1 MRLCLVRSYKH
12 TNFNWY
18 RLPYSKIKQIY
29 NIIKRKMKQE
39 YIVGDVVEYYDM
51 IMTIRDLTNID
62 CIGLS
67 SSKEKIIRCYAP
79 IWQLK
84 PVPLSTIILKY
95 NGWGITEVNCEDENP
110 ELHYDTFSKC
120 RIMADIRYYPNWSDD
135 NRKFFVFVDSEEILH
150 FQYVQELQHLLW
162 AMGKDSTMIV

>member
-1 MRLCLVRSYKH
+1 
-12 TNFNWY
+12 
-18 RLPYSKIKQIY
+18 
-29 NIIKRKMKQE
+29 MKQE

-110 ELHYDTFSKC
+110 ELHYETFSKC
-120 RIMADIRYYPNWSDD
+120 RIMADIRYYHNWSDD

>member
-1 MRLCLVRSYKH
+1 
-12 TNFNWY
+12 
-18 RLPYSKIKQIY
+18 
-29 NIIKRKMKQE
+29 MKQE

-84 PVPLSTIILKY
+84 PVQLSTIILKY
-95 NGWGITEVNCEDENP
+95 NGWGITEVNCEDENQ

-150 FQYVQELQHLLW
+150 FQYVQ
-162 AMGKDSTMIV
+162 